1 MFGLCLLVVCLVD
14 CFVGTIVCVLLF
26 VAIVYRF
33 DDLHDCRLILVVCVF
48 SENVGSMGWNFVR
61 FYGYF
66 FGLLVLLWMF
76 V

>member
-1 MFGLCLLVVCLVD
+1 MYFCLW
-14 CFVGTIVCVLLF
+14 
-26 VAIVYRF
+26 AIVYRF

-66 FGLLVLLWMF
+66 FGLLVLLGMF